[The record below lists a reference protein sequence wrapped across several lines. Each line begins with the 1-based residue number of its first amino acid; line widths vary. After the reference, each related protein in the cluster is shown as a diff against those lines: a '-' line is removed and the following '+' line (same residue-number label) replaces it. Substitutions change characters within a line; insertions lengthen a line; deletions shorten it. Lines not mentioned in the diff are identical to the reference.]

1 MCLPGGL
8 VAQSKSTKAMLAE
21 IEGKWQLDN
30 SGNVTISKVIE
41 MPGISKDELYNRALS
56 YFTYNY
62 HKGDAVIQIDDK
74 GQGLIIGKGIYP
86 DVYSG
91 LSKIFSTYHI
101 VRVDV
106 KEERVRVLI
115 TMTAYR
121 VEDDGVVEF
130 LFGISSSP
138 CEWPMT
144 SRYPF
149 TKEDEAKNAM
159 AQLFYKSFQCATN
172 TVDMIEKSL
181 KEGNTGNDL
190 DDW

>member
-1 MCLPGGL
+1 
-8 VAQSKSTKAMLAE
+8 MLAE
-21 IEGKWQLDN
+21 IDGKWQLDN
-30 SGNVTISKVIE
+30 NGNVTISKVIE
-41 MPGISKDELYNRALS
+41 MPGISKDELYNRSRS

-74 GQGLIIGKGIYP
+74 DQGLIIGKGIYP
-86 DVYSG
+86 NVYSG
-91 LSKIFSTYHI
+91 LSEIFSTYHI

-121 VEDDGVVEF
+121 VEDNGVMEF
-130 LFGISSSP
+130 LFGISSNT
-138 CEWPMT
+138 CDWPIS

-149 TKEDEAKNAM
+149 AKEDEDKNAM
-159 AQLFYKSFQCATN
+159 AKLFYQSFQCATN

-190 DDW
+190 DNW